1 MVYSRI
7 DDDKNENQEIL
18 SVIRDPFYKYA
29 TPRIP
34 DGSVAYSGGIQC
46 HFSFEIII
54 PTEVQSNIDLILSP
68 SWQVPIAYNRQG
80 NPWTTANYQYENIC
94 INKPKG
100 FSNVW
105 NTFNLNP
112 PPQATPPGP
121 DPYEFPLVPFEF
133 LDPNWVP
140 PVGGLPGPFQPQDF
154 VLSVDTVGT
163 APYWQRWKKWRHV
176 SSAVRIFP
184 VDERVGDGAVL
195 VYARNLS
202 IPTNPNNYS
211 WLKPNDSL
219 SRNPAD
225 HQQMSTGTNTRVVL
239 VPDFDPYAAVSNPDG
254 SFKNMRNVWTGDL
267 RTASSMKFLCRP
279 NDNMWQNTIQWN
291 QIPQPLTCLGYLDTS
306 RYGIPLQTTPWNNDT
321 DTVDAVYDR
330 RFDAVHLRIVTPA
343 IRTGSTRVRVE
354 FQGNYEVVTN
364 TRTIATEDSG
374 GGGPVMDQTTF
385 LTKYK
390 EIYKSQQRDRVPG
403 VQL

>member
-46 HFSFEIII
+46 HFSFEINI
-54 PTEVQSNIDLILSP
+54 PAEMQSNIDLILSP

-80 NPWTTANYQYENIC
+80 NPWTTANYGYENIC
-94 INKPKG
+94 INKIRG

-105 NTFNLNP
+105 NTFNVNP
-112 PPQATPPGP
+112 PAANPSP
-121 DPYEFPLVPFEF
+121 DPPTIEM
-133 LDPNWVP
+133 NWLADDWIP
-140 PVGGLPGPFQPQDF
+140 PPGGLPGPFQPNDF
-154 VLSVDTVGT
+154 VISVDTVGT

-176 SSAVRIFP
+176 SSGIRIFP
-184 VDERVGDGAVL
+184 VDEKVSDGAVL
-195 VYARNLS
+195 VYARNLT

-211 WLKPNDSL
+211 WLQPNDSL
-219 SRNPAD
+219 ARNPAN
-225 HQQMSTGTNTRVVL
+225 HQQMTSGVNTRVVL
-239 VPDFDPYAAVSNPDG
+239 VPDFDPYAAGSNPDG

-267 RTASSMKFLCRP
+267 RTAASMKFLCRP
-279 NDNMWQNTIQWN
+279 NDTMWLENKSWN
-291 QIPQPLTCLGYLDTS
+291 DIPQPLTCLGYLDNS
-306 RYGIPLQTTPWNNDT
+306 RYGIPLQTSPWNNDT
-321 DTVDAVYDR
+321 EIVDSVYDR

-354 FQGNYEVVTN
+354 FQGNYEVQTN
-364 TRTIATEDSG
+364 KRTIPDEGFG
-374 GGGPVMDQTTF
+374 GGGPLMDRTTF

-390 EIYKSQQRDRVPG
+390 EIYKSQQRDRIPG

>member
-34 DGSVAYSGGIQC
+34 DGSVPYSGGIQC
-46 HFSFEIII
+46 HFSFEIVI
-54 PTEVQSNIDLILSP
+54 PTGVQNNIDMIVNP

-94 INKPKG
+94 INKPRG

-105 NTFNLNP
+105 NTFTLNP
-112 PPQATPPGP
+112 PPLNQNFF
-121 DPYEFPLVPFEF
+121 DVSPFEF

-140 PVGGLPGPFQPQDF
+140 PPGGLPGPFQPSDF
-154 VLSVDTVGT
+154 VVSVDTVGT

-184 VDERVGDGAVL
+184 VDERVGDGQVL
-195 VYARNLS
+195 VYARNLP
-202 IPTNPNNYS
+202 IPTNPTNYS
-211 WLKPNDSL
+211 WLRPNDAL
-219 SRNPAD
+219 TRNPAD
-225 HQQMSTGTNTRVVL
+225 HQQMATGIQTRVVL

-267 RTASSMKFLCRP
+267 RTASTMKFICRP
-279 NDNMWQNTIQWN
+279 NDNMWNNTSSWN
-291 QIPQPLTCLGYLDTS
+291 QIPQPLTCLCYLDPS
-306 RYGIPLQTTPWNNDT
+306 NYGLPLQYTPWNNDT
-321 DTVDAVYDR
+321 EVVDSVYDR
-330 RFDAVHLRIVTPA
+330 RFDGIHLRIVTPA

-354 FQGNYEVVTN
+354 FQGNYEVQTN
-364 TRTIATEDSG
+364 KRTIPDETSG
-374 GGGPVMDQTTF
+374 GGGPLMDQSIY
-385 LTKYK
+385 LSKYK
-390 EIYKSQQRDRVPG
+390 EIYKSQQRDRTPG